1 MYVQTKSSVTV
12 NKKVIR
18 YYYLNVITTLGNHSF
33 RTEEKFLL
41 KFNSTLDIGIL
52 YKIIILHYKCSYK
65 LWILATN
72 VVCTYKI
79 CYTTADFGQDNY
91 MLCNVLI

>member
-41 KFNSTLDIGIL
+41 KFNSTLVYSVQNNNTALQMFIQIMNTS
-52 YKIIILHYKCSYK
+52 YKCSIYIQDIQPQISVK
-65 LWILATN
+65 II
-72 VVCTYKI
+72 TY
-79 CYTTADFGQDNY
+79 CAMY
-91 MLCNVLI
+91 

>member
-41 KFNSTLDIGIL
+41 KFNSTLV
-52 YKIIILHYKCSYK
+52 YSVQNNNTVH
-65 LWILATN
+65 TN
-72 VVCTYKI
+72 YE
-79 CYTTADFGQDNY
+79 Y
-91 MLCNVLI
+91 

>member
-41 KFNSTLDIGIL
+41 KFNSTLVYSVQNNNTALQMFIQIMNTSC
-52 YKIIILHYKCSYK
+52 YICSILH
-65 LWILATN
+65 TR
-72 VVCTYKI
+72 
-79 CYTTADFGQDNY
+79 YTTADFGQDNY
-91 MLCNVLI
+91 ILCYVLI

>member
-41 KFNSTLDIGIL
+41 KFNSTLVYSVQNNNTALQMFIQIMNTSYICIV
-52 YKIIILHYKCSYK
+52 YKIYNRRFRSR
-65 LWILATN
+65 
-72 VVCTYKI
+72 
-79 CYTTADFGQDNY
+79 
-91 MLCNVLI
+91 

>member
-1 MYVQTKSSVTV
+1 MTV

-41 KFNSTLDIGIL
+41 KFNSTLVYSVQNNNTALQMFIQIMNTS
-52 YKIIILHYKCSYK
+52 YKCSMYIQD
-65 LWILATN
+65 ILYN
-72 VVCTYKI
+72 RR
-79 CYTTADFGQDNY
+79 FRSR
-91 MLCNVLI
+91 

>member
-41 KFNSTLDIGIL
+41 KFNSTLDIGRYSVQNNNTALQMFIQ
-52 YKIIILHYKCSYK
+52 IMNTSYKCSIYIQD
-65 LWILATN
+65 ILYN
-72 VVCTYKI
+72 RR
-79 CYTTADFGQDNY
+79 FRSR
-91 MLCNVLI
+91 

>member
-41 KFNSTLDIGIL
+41 KFNSTLVYSVQNNNTALQMFIQIMNTSYATYVVYYIQDIQPQISV
-52 YKIIILHYKCSYK
+52 KII
-65 LWILATN
+65 
-72 VVCTYKI
+72 TY
-79 CYTTADFGQDNY
+79 CAMY
-91 MLCNVLI
+91 